1 MIPLAMVGG
10 TLLTSLG
17 QGAINYGTAALTA
30 RMNYIYAKKL
40 AEEEWSRNYQM
51 WQEMNK
57 YNAPAAQMSRLA
69 EAGLNPHLVYGSGGA
84 SVTAASP
91 PAYRAGNVSFDMLPP
106 NLLLYQT
113 LRSGYL
119 QNKLVSEQIRQQKA
133 VARQAE
139 IAAEIAEETKESAIN
154 RIVEDSKTS
163 TYTRMQQELEALI
176 AHEISE
182 KGYFDQLVKQ
192 RLNETELTKYQVE
205 SAKQNLRQQFL
216 NIVKTEIETELLKLN
231 KSINEIDERIYR
243 ETGVRPGDSVY
254 MRYLGRA
261 LSELGVNISDILK
274 KVAKWFLD

>member
-1 MIPLAMVGG
+1 MVGG